1 MKLTQTKLKDLIQ
14 QVYLD
19 SFADLAA
26 EEESPLLVEPES
38 NEPPPALE
46 DSITES
52 KESTIA
58 KVTRA
63 LQHLEP
69 HERKKIFSR
78 FGFYSSQ
85 HLLSQLNAIKK
96 AEKGAL

>member
-1 MKLTQTKLKDLIQ
+1 MKLTHTKLKDLIQ

-26 EEESPLLVEPES
+26 EEESPLLAEPES
-38 NEPPPALE
+38 NEDPPALA
-46 DSITES
+46 ES
-52 KESTIA
+52 KESTIS
-58 KVTRA
+58 KLTRA

-69 HERKKIFSR
+69 EDRKKIFSR

-85 HLLSQLNAIKK
+85 HLLQQLNAIKK